1 MNQKNNKSL
10 IITSEFPPLPGGIG
24 NHAYF
29 LADYLHNNGY
39 EISVLTDYRSEI
51 EDDIFDKKQDFN
63 IFRVKRRQFKQW
75 NRLVKAFSLVK
86 ENKNIILSGKFSL
99 WMGGILSLILKNN
112 YIAVLHGSEL
122 KAGGKFS
129 KWLTKWSLK
138 RFAKIIA
145 VSNFTKNIALKINSK
160 LKIEVINNGFNLF
173 DERLNAV
180 KKIIGNPKIVTV
192 GNVTYRKG
200 QQNVIAIL
208 PFLKEIFPEIH
219 YHCIGIP
226 TEKKAFLTLAQSLA
240 VQDNITFHGA
250 LPETELVAVLKE
262 SDVFF
267 MLSDVL
273 KNGDVEGFGI
283 ALLEA
288 NALGLPAIGSNNSG
302 IVDAIK
308 SGFSGEVVSPKNQD
322 EIVKAF
328 QKIMIHYKQYSKNAK
343 LWSSHFTWDKIGK
356 KYIELIANET

>member
-1 MNQKNNKSL
+1 MDDQKHKIL

-24 NHAYF
+24 NHAFF
-29 LADYLHNNGY
+29 LADYLCKMGY
-39 EISVLTDYRSEI
+39 EISVVSDFRSPKSDKE
-51 EDDIFDKKQDFN
+51 FDKKQSFS
-63 IFRVKRRQFKQW
+63 IFRIKRNKFTSW
-75 NRLVKAFSLVK
+75 NRVVESFFLAR
-86 ENKNIILSGKFSL
+86 NTTTIICSGKFSL
-99 WMGGILSLILKNN
+99 WIGGFLSLILKKN
-112 YIAVLHGSEL
+112 YIAVLHGSEIN
-122 KAGGKFS
+122 AGGKIS
-129 KWLTKWSLK
+129 KWLTHWSLK

-145 VSNFTKNIALKINSK
+145 VSNFTKEIALKINSK
-160 LKIEVINNGFNLF
+160 LKIEVINNGFKLF

-180 KKIIGNPKIVTV
+180 KKTIGNPKIVTV

-200 QQNVIAIL
+200 QQNVIAVL

-226 TEKKAFLTLAQSLA
+226 TEKEAFSALAKSLD

-250 LPETELVAVLKE
+250 LSAVDLVAILKE
-262 SDVFF
+262 SAVFF

-273 KNGDVEGFGI
+273 NNGDFEGFGI

-308 SGFSGEVVSPKNQD
+308 SGFSGEVVNPKSQE
-322 EIVKAF
+322 EIVIAF
-328 QKIMIHYKQYSKNAK
+328 QKIMTHYDEYSKNA
-343 LWSSHFTWDKIGK
+343 LIWSSNFTWDKIGK
-356 KYIELIANET
+356 KYCDFLSK